1 MKFDEWANSSLS
13 QQTITTHPV
22 YLALMIFVFP
32 RLCIDAVQFCSKSA
46 SCHFAEKLSSG
57 SHTVPLTKDRTVGVI
72 PTSRL
77 GGCTSLLLLP
87 GAENPSY
94 ATGIG
99 IARDSITA
107 CSRCCSRVS
116 ELPWVG
122 NYGSGR
128 PGSKHF
134 RPSSSCEWS
143 THAAVLS
150 LRWVLVRV
158 AIPLRGR
165 EVFVLVTEFQGM
177 AVNGLYCADVLRP
190 LDLVPLTD
198 FTYKYHPTEGI
209 GVGAGGGTGG

>member
-1 MKFDEWANSSLS
+1 MRCSFVVNLLVVTLRKSWAQAAIQYLW
-13 QQTITTHPV
+13 QKIGP
-22 YLALMIFVFP
+22 LALYP
-32 RLCIDAVQFCSKSA
+32 RHD
-46 SCHFAEKLSSG
+46 
-57 SHTVPLTKDRTVGVI
+57 
-72 PTSRL
+72 L
-77 GGCTSLLLLP
+77 GGCTSLLLPP

-158 AIPLRGR
+158 AIPLRGM

-209 GVGAGGGTGG
+209 GVGAGGGQEDRSPYFQDWGIIPPLSAVI